1 MNPVALLAIVLGN
14 LTVSVIAYRYF
25 KKFQSTVALH
35 DLEMAKREKE
45 LKRRVLELQVLRSLG
60 ERAGYSLDLRQIL
73 EVITDSLTGLVE
85 FATVAYMLPGKEGR
99 IIFKIR
105 AAEPVSRK
113 FLTQTKSQMLE
124 AFSAMTGTSLQPGL
138 IDETASGSAIDDTS
152 DITVGSFF
160 NLPIIIGGKVVALVN
175 VSSPKTGLYGD
186 EETTILYTIFNQVST
201 QVDKL
206 VSVVENEKRRLSAM
220 IGSLTDGV
228 VMVDGNFNLIVANP
242 ILAPLLGLTRPVA
255 SLYDLVAAIGTKVDL
270 QGAISQAFTKQSMVS
285 LPEISLGEKAVQI
298 DVEPVKDRFG
308 YLLGV
313 AVVFHDVSARK
324 ALEKLREEFT
334 AMMVHELRTPLTTIT
349 YSIDMMKTDL
359 PKMKTEDVSQNLGI
373 IKGTTDNM
381 LSLVNELLD
390 VAKIEAGKFIVVK
403 KEDDLAGM
411 LNEKVQA
418 FKALTDQ
425 KHIYLTA
432 QIDPHLPKVS
442 FDRNRL
448 GQVVNNLLS
457 NAIKYTDKGGV
468 SIRAEGKDGQV
479 VVSVSDT
486 GDGIKPEDLNKL
498 FSKFEQLGKGK
509 TGEKGGTGL
518 GLVVTKGIVEAHG
531 GRIWVTSPGE
541 GKGTTFSF
549 SLPLGQ

>member
-1 MNPVALLAIVLGN
+1 MDPLALLAIVLGN
-14 LTVSVIAYRYF
+14 LTVSVIAWRYF
-25 KKFQSTVALH
+25 KKFKSTVVLH
-35 DLEMAKREKE
+35 DLEVQKREKE

-73 EVITDSLTGLVE
+73 EVITDSLSGLVE
-85 FATVAYMLPGKEGR
+85 FATVAYMHPGKEGR
-99 IIFKIR
+99 INFKIR
-105 AAEPVSRK
+105 AQEPVSRK
-113 FLTQTKSQMLE
+113 FLTQTKTQMLE
-124 AFSAMTGTSLQPGL
+124 ALSAMTGQILQPSL
-138 IDETASGSAIDDTS
+138 VEETASGSAIDDTS
-152 DITVGSFF
+152 QMIVGSFF
-160 NLPIIIGGKVVALVN
+160 NLPIVIGGKVVALVN

-201 QVDKL
+201 QVEKL
-206 VSVVENEKRRLSAM
+206 VTVVENEKRRLSAM

-228 VMVDGNFNLIVANP
+228 MMVDGNFNLIVANP
-242 ILAPLLGLTRPVA
+242 ILKQLLGVERGITNLF
-255 SLYDLVAAIGTKVDL
+255 DIVAAVGNKVDL
-270 QGAISQAFTKQSMVS
+270 QGAISQAFTRQNLIS
-285 LPEISLGEKAVQI
+285 LPEIDITEKAIQI

-359 PKMKTEDVSQNLGI
+359 TKMKTEDVSQNLGI

-390 VAKIEAGKFIVVK
+390 VAKIEAGKFVVVK
-403 KEDDLAGM
+403 KEDDLSSM
-411 LNEKVQA
+411 LSEKAAA
-418 FKALTDQ
+418 FKPLAEQ
-425 KHIYLTA
+425 KHLYLTT
-432 QIDPHLPKVS
+432 QLDPHLPKVT

-457 NAIKYTDKGGV
+457 NALKYTDSGGV
-468 SIRAEGKDGQV
+468 SIRAEEKDGQT

-486 GDGIKPEDLNKL
+486 GDGIKPEDLSKL
-498 FSKFEQLGKGK
+498 FSKFDQLGKGK

-549 SLPLGQ
+549 SLPLL